1 VIADKNE
8 DPQDDELHPNQKK
21 ALKLQDG
28 SGFLH
33 KRLTRKIIRFR
44 HYGRRQDPSNYYRE
58 QLMLFLPW
66 RDEEHELLLVNTT
79 EQFQKYNNVVLSNS
93 KPFYF
98 DREVDDLILQDIVDE
113 TQEEINNC
121 DENDEVLGSNLSLI
135 QEDDFYEADVEE
147 EKSENVVVRVEQFL
161 PPRLVTEPEYL
172 NIMRALN
179 EKQRRFVLNVLNLL
193 KTSKEPFYYFL
204 SGGAGVG
211 KSHAITAIVQSYMR
225 YNCLFPPTHPED
237 ICVLVAAPTG
247 KAAFNVFGMTLHCT
261 FKLPPN
267 QAGGKLCDLD
277 SSALNTLRTKLF
289 HVNLF
294 IIDEISMVSNRQF
307 YDIDQRLRQIF
318 STTKDFG
325 GKSVIA
331 VGHLR
336 QLAPVAGTYVFK
348 PPKHIPL
355 GLCVGNH
362 LWHKFSLFEL
372 DEVMRQKGDLAF
384 CNALNNMA
392 EGTMKDEDIKLI
404 KSREVNENNAP
415 PDFAINLFATNEEC
429 RVYNASVHQKLK
441 TDGILSVAFDRVQGI
456 RITQRRPR

>member
-1 VIADKNE
+1 
-8 DPQDDELHPNQKK
+8 
-21 ALKLQDG
+21 
-28 SGFLH
+28 
-33 KRLTRKIIRFR
+33 
-44 HYGRRQDPSNYYRE
+44 
-58 QLMLFLPW
+58 
-66 RDEEHELLLVNTT
+66 
-79 EQFQKYNNVVLSNS
+79 
-93 KPFYF
+93 
-98 DREVDDLILQDIVDE
+98 
-113 TQEEINNC
+113 
-121 DENDEVLGSNLSLI
+121 
-135 QEDDFYEADVEE
+135 
-147 EKSENVVVRVEQFL
+147 
-161 PPRLVTEPEYL
+161 
-172 NIMRALN
+172 MRALN

-211 KSHAITAIVQSYMR
+211 KSHAITAVVQSYIR
-225 YNCLFPPTHPED
+225 YNCQFPTTHPED

-267 QAGGKLCDLD
+267 QACGKLCDLD
-277 SSALNTLRTKLF
+277 NSALNTLRAKLIN
-289 HVNLF
+289 VDLF
-294 IIDEISMVSNRQF
+294 IIDEISMVSNRQL

-318 STTKDFG
+318 STPKDFG
-325 GKSVIA
+325 GKSVIV

-348 PPKHIPL
+348 PPKHLPL

-362 LWHKFSLFEL
+362 LWGQFSLFEL

-384 CNALNNMA
+384 CKALNNMS
-392 EGTMKDEDIKLI
+392 EGTMDEDDIKLI

-456 RITQRRPR
+456 RITQQLLFQCILMIIQVIFCVLRNWFNNAEKNSVRVC

>member
-1 VIADKNE
+1 VIADKKDNTQE
-8 DPQDDELHPNQKK
+8 EEPHPNPKK

-28 SGFLH
+28 SGYLH

-44 HYGRRQDPSNYYRE
+44 HYGRREDPSNYYRE

-66 RDEEHELLLVNTT
+66 RDEEQELLLVNTT
-79 EQFQKYNNVVLSNS
+79 EKFQNYSNVVLSNS

-98 DREVDDLILQDIVDE
+98 DREIDDLILQDIVDE
-113 TQEEINNC
+113 TQDEIING
-121 DENDEVLGSNLSLI
+121 DENDETLGNNLNLI
-135 QEDDFYEADVEE
+135 QEDDFYEADVDE
-147 EKSENVVVRVEQFL
+147 EKSTDAVVRVEHFL
-161 PPRLVTEPEYL
+161 PPRLVAEPEYL
-172 NIMRALN
+172 SIMRALN

-211 KSHAITAIVQSYMR
+211 KSQAITAIIQSYIR
-225 YNCLFPPTHPED
+225 YNCQFPTTHPED

-267 QAGGKLCDLD
+267 QACGKLCDLD
-277 SSALNTLRTKLF
+277 NSALNTLRAKLI
-289 HVNLF
+289 HVDLF

-318 STTKDFG
+318 STPKDFG
-325 GKSVIA
+325 GKSVIV

-348 PPKHIPL
+348 PPKHLPL

-362 LWHKFSLFEL
+362 LWEQFSLFEL

-384 CNALNNMA
+384 CKALNNMA
-392 EGTMKDEDIKLI
+392 EGTMDEDDIQLI
-404 KSREVNENNAP
+404 TSREVHEKNVAP
-415 PDFAINLFATNEEC
+415 DSAINLFATNEEC
-429 RVYNASVHQKLK
+429 RVYNSIVHQKLK
-441 TDGILSVAFDRVQGI
+441 TDGMLSVAFDRVQGNELTFI
-456 RITQRRPR
+456 SL